1 MNEMVVYEAQA
12 PAIVAKSKNYTLTV
26 NGCSQLLKRDTDFGV
41 IPKTKKPSLF
51 KSGAEKICMA
61 YGLLQHYD
69 IESKIE
75 QTGKEPFFYYAVKCS
90 LVKIGPDGK
99 EYVFTSG
106 FGSANTL
113 EKRNGYN
120 SSAYDGANSSLK
132 MAQKRALVSAAISI
146 SGVSD
151 MFSQDVENEDY
162 MAKAE
167 VMTNP
172 DSPDSPI
179 SRNQIVRI
187 YAIAGD
193 AGLSKDQTK
202 QKLAA
207 LGFASTKE
215 IKQKDY
221 DRVCNVIEGKE
232 TN

>member
-12 PAIVAKSKNYTLTV
+12 PAIVARSKNYAITV
-26 NGCSQLLKRDTDFGV
+26 GGCSQTLKRNIDFGV

-61 YGLLQHYD
+61 YGLLQHYE

-75 QTGKEPFFYYAVKCS
+75 QIGKDAFFYYAVKCS

-120 SSAYDGANSSLK
+120 SSAYDGANSALK

-151 MFSQDVENEDY
+151 MFSQDVENEDF
-162 MAKAE
+162 MSKAE
-167 VMTNP
+167 VMINP

-179 SRNQIVRI
+179 SKNQIMRI

-221 DRVCNVIEGKE
+221 DRVCNVLEGKE